1 MNMMRG
7 VILVS
12 QPGNLFGRGPHQ
24 YFCAHGVFT
33 NFPIAVSF
41 IKNQPTKQIN
51 HILHCNSRYR

>member
-33 NFPIAVSF
+33 NLPISVSF
-41 IKNQPTKQIN
+41 IKDQPTKQIN
-51 HILHCNSRYR
+51 HILHW